1 MSQKTKIFIM
11 VAALTAITVPSLV
24 QAASSGCPSWVSS
37 FGGLFDWVPAE
48 YCTANGILLKA
59 INLLLMLA
67 GGVAVLF
74 IILGGFRYLT
84 SAGNGESVE
93 KGKNT
98 LVNAVIG
105 LTVILLSSL
114 IVRLVTNTLTN
125 SSGGSGSGA
134 GGSGGGTTNE
144 QRMQALQDQMNNA
157 INNPQFLTST
167 GRLRVYVGTT
177 PDKQQAIV
185 DYCTA
190 KGYPAPVLEVVTPN
204 DTPIGYAPFQ
214 TTGVNSYLAE
224 YGVPGATDQ
233 KVVAKVCGYSVGHN

>member
-1 MSQKTKIFIM
+1 MYPKTKRVIWILAPLL
-11 VAALTAITVPSLV
+11 VVTVPHIML
-24 QAASSGCPSWVSS
+24 AANTGCPSWISS
-37 FGGLFDWVPAE
+37 FGGLFDWVPSE

-125 SSGGSGSGA
+125 SSGGGTG
-134 GGSGGGTTNE
+134 GGSGGGGTSNE
-144 QRMQALQDQMNNA
+144 QRLQALQDQMNGA

-177 PDKQQAIV
+177 PDKKQAII

-190 KGYPAPVLEVVTPN
+190 VGYPSPVMEVVTPDN
-204 DTPIGYAPFQ
+204 TTIGAAPFQ
-214 TTGVNSYLAE
+214 ETGTNSYISE
-224 YGVPGATDQ
+224 FGVPGATDQ
-233 KVVAKVCGYSVGHN
+233 KVVAKICGYAVGHN